1 MARGEDNVE
10 SCVDE
15 SSSST
20 LFEDVPSRVG
30 MNGVI
35 MWLRP
40 TEEARTYAFWKKFSS
55 LPPPMSRFLFPPRGL
70 NLWAIRTRI
79 EVA

>member
-20 LFEDVPSRVG
+20 LFEDVPSCVG

-55 LPPPMSRFLFPPRGL
+55 LLSPQCPGFFSLLEASIYG
-70 NLWAIRTRI
+70 T
-79 EVA
+79 